1 MTELFNEPVHNIKK
15 VKIIYFSG
23 TGGTAR
29 VSSQLEKSLTSHDIE
44 VQRTAL
50 DMPEI
55 EYRTSSANIQ
65 RDDLLILI
73 FAVHAFDAPEP
84 VYDWINAIPEGV
96 GQSAAV
102 IPFRAAED
110 LAQHCVPGRL
120 YKTIGAEGYD
130 VFYERMIVMPSN
142 ILSQQ
147 KISLLSDYCRYCRRK
162 QKTV

>member
-84 VYDWINAIPEGV
+84 VYDWIHAIP
-96 GQSAAV
+96 
-102 IPFRAAED
+102 
-110 LAQHCVPGRL
+110 
-120 YKTIGAEGYD
+120 
-130 VFYERMIVMPSN
+130 
-142 ILSQQ
+142 
-147 KISLLSDYCRYCRRK
+147 
-162 QKTV
+162 